1 MAKHVF
7 LTHAAE
13 DKAIAVLV
21 CEALEKAGIQCWYAP
36 RNVPLGMNFEE
47 AIIDAIST
55 SGLMI
60 LILSAHSN
68 NSPHVKREIQ
78 NACIE
83 NVQVPILPFR
93 VEDIPLNKA
102 LRYYLGSTQWLDAS
116 TPPLEAH
123 LGTLVKHVEASLS
136 QAPPAESE
144 EQAHQRVEQEAA
156 AWKLAEDKEA
166 QRIAELHAAG
176 LAESARLRAAK
187 EAAALKLADAQRLA
201 EQREA
206 VRLAESARLRAE
218 KDSADLK
225 LDEKKETH
233 RLAEQREVVRQA
245 EAALAAAQI
254 EQDHAEKRQA
264 PPPVAEKDAYRLSI
278 EAAENVVQKAAVV
291 HGTENRSLDAS
302 PSFELRQFEKKPNR
316 TLWYIGGGAALALL
330 GLIVVISYIATN
342 NASPGAGPSPIV
354 AASASPSTDQN
365 TPAANNDNVS
375 PGVANLNTN
384 RLEPHRR
391 PSPAYSSPT
400 PVRRATVE
408 EQPTREPT
416 PSRTSAP
423 IRGGVLNGKAIS
435 LPRPAYP
442 PLAKAAHASGTVVVQ
457 ITIDENGDVISARA
471 SSGHPLLQA
480 AAVEAARQAKFSTTR
495 LSGRPVK
502 VTGVITYNFVAQ

>member
-166 QRIAELHAAG
+166 QRIAELHA
-176 LAESARLRAAK
+176 
-187 EAAALKLADAQRLA
+187 
-201 EQREA
+201 

-278 EAAENVVQKAAVV
+278 EAAENVVQKA
-291 HGTENRSLDAS
+291 
-302 PSFELRQFEKKPNR
+302 
-316 TLWYIGGGAALALL
+316 
-330 GLIVVISYIATN
+330 
-342 NASPGAGPSPIV
+342 
-354 AASASPSTDQN
+354 
-365 TPAANNDNVS
+365 
-375 PGVANLNTN
+375 
-384 RLEPHRR
+384 
-391 PSPAYSSPT
+391 
-400 PVRRATVE
+400 
-408 EQPTREPT
+408 
-416 PSRTSAP
+416 
-423 IRGGVLNGKAIS
+423 
-435 LPRPAYP
+435 
-442 PLAKAAHASGTVVVQ
+442 
-457 ITIDENGDVISARA
+457 
-471 SSGHPLLQA
+471 
-480 AAVEAARQAKFSTTR
+480 
-495 LSGRPVK
+495 
-502 VTGVITYNFVAQ
+502 